1 MTGRDL
7 IIYIL
12 SNGLE
17 NEPVFKDDKFIGF
30 KTACEFA
37 EETNVGVETVRTWWK
52 LNMIPGF
59 VVEGK
64 LYIPGNTE
72 SPLKAKSIPC

>member
-17 NEPVFKDDKFIGF
+17 NEEIFKEGKFLGYMTLEEAALKYHVGIETTKLWYEMGF
-30 KTACEFA
+30 
-37 EETNVGVETVRTWWK
+37 
-52 LNMIPGF
+52 IPGIQI
-59 VVEGK
+59 GK
-64 LYIPGNTE
+64 EIYIQVDFE
-72 SPLKAKSIPC
+72 LKKG